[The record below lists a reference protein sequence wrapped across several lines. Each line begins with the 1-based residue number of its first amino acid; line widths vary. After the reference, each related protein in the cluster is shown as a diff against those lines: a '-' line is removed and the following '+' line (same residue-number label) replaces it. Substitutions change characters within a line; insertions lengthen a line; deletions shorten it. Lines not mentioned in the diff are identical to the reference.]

1 MSRSFHGKQSTCC
14 APLDKW
20 TRWLLQVHQ
29 VRQGLTLLQQRQVR
43 QRRLRQPRQP
53 RTLQAVRPRRRR
65 LRRRTQRRKMNCQG
79 RAHASR
85 TLSEE
90 CRLTKQF
97 VALFGR
103 NRCPRQPVA
112 LCPRVRTRSLRLLW
126 VMRRLPVLRQLRV
139 LRQLPVL
146 RRLRVL
152 RLPPVLRRL
161 PLRPQASNGSRPKN
175 VCQTLQERPYWPY
188 RHRTAASPY
197 GMTALESSVHDLGI
211 GVTVAQLTLTQ
222 FV

>member
-43 QRRLRQPRQP
+43 QRRLRQPRHP
-53 RTLQAVRPRRRR
+53 RTLQAVRPQRRR

-85 TLSEE
+85 TLSAE
-90 CRLTKQF
+90 CRLTKRF

-112 LCPRVRTRSLRLLW
+112 LCPRVRTRSLRLLL
-126 VMRRLPVLRQLRV
+126 VM
-139 LRQLPVL
+139 RQLPVL
-146 RRLRVL
+146 RQLRVL

-161 PLRPQASNGSRPKN
+161 PLRPQASNGSRPKRCVLDAARASILALSASN
-175 VCQTLQERPYWPY
+175 SGFPLRHDRARIFGSRFGNWCNGSTTDSDSVC
-188 RHRTAASPY
+188 
-197 GMTALESSVHDLGI
+197 LGSNPRFP
-211 GVTVAQLTLTQ
+211 V
-222 FV
+222 